1 MAASGWAYNRLV
13 ITVHHLNYS
22 RSQRVLW
29 LLEELEV
36 PYELVKYERDPK
48 TLFAPKSL
56 QQIHP
61 LGKSPVI
68 TDGDQVIAE
77 SGTIL
82 EYLVETYGKGRLV
95 PAAGTPAYRHYRYFM
110 HYAEGSLMPF
120 LLLKLVTTKM
130 KTAKMPFFVKPIAA
144 KIADTVAGQ
153 FVNPN
158 LTRHLKFL
166 GDHLEKNA
174 WVAGD
179 ELTAA
184 DVQMSYPLEAI
195 VARAGDMDVSPK
207 IKELVTKMQARPAYQ
222 RATAKGGPVNLEE

>member
-1 MAASGWAYNRLV
+1 M
-13 ITVHHLNYS
+13 ITVHHLNLS

-48 TLFAPKSL
+48 TMLAPKSL

-77 SGTIL
+77 SGNIL

-95 PAAGTPAYRHYRYFM
+95 PAPGTPAFRNYRYFM

-120 LLLKLVTTKM
+120 LLLKLIFTKV
-130 KTAKMPFFVKPIAA
+130 KTSKMPFFVKPIAR
-144 KIADTVAGQ
+144 KIADTVSAG
-153 FVNPN
+153 FVTPN
-158 LTRHLKFL
+158 LTRHLEFL
-166 GDHLEKNA
+166 GDHLEKNT
-174 WVAGD
+174 WFAGD

-184 DVQMSYPLEAI
+184 DIQMSYAVESL
-195 VARAGDMDVSPK
+195 VGRTSDLNLSPK
-207 IKELVTKMQARPAYQ
+207 FKEMVTRMQARPAYQ
-222 RATAKGGPVNLEE
+222 RATAKGGPVNPVNPVNPEE